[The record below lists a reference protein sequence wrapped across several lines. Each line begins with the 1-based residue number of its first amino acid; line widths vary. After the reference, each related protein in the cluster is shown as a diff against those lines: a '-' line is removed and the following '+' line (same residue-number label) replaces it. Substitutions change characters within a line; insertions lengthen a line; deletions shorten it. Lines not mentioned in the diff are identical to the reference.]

1 MACDGIRLVLFFNTT
16 FYFAKTHSNSLLVAS
31 LFELFSIDVDHA
43 MQMSMLGAPSWRI
56 IIGMN
61 VRYLLC
67 SSALFTYSHVWFT
80 RKIACHGC
88 ASEHMAT
95 DDSHQCIKLLLPPGV
110 STYDSAFSVNRHI
123 QSSIKSRATLGV
135 QPNVPN
141 WGGYSPSLNHEYVAV
156 ERRAGRQSKDLDQH
170 FQNKF

>member
-1 MACDGIRLVLFFNTT
+1 MSCDVIRLILFFFYTT

-67 SSALFTYSHVWFT
+67 SSALFTCIHVWFT

-95 DDSHQCIKLLLPPGV
+95 DDSHRCIKLLLPLGV

-123 QSSIKSRATLGV
+123 RSCIKSRATLGV

-141 WGGYSPSLNHEYVAV
+141 RVGIFSLTKSRICC
-156 ERRAGRQSKDLDQH
+156 RREVGWTIEILH
-170 FQNKF
+170 T